1 MPRRWMSGLA
11 TMCRRLATATVE
23 TRTDPPM
30 TPEVTM
36 FLLLPL
42 IGGFLAGWLARCR
55 VAIPVEIALF
65 AIGAASFVLSA
76 PSHDATYTS
85 GIAICLP
92 AALVSAGTTAL
103 GMWLRRRRTASA

>member
-1 MPRRWMSGLA
+1 
-11 TMCRRLATATVE
+11 
-23 TRTDPPM
+23 
-30 TPEVTM
+30 M

-42 IGGFLAGWLARCR
+42 IGGFLAGWLARRR

-65 AIGAASFVLSA
+65 ALGAAVFVLSA

-103 GMWLRRRRTASA
+103 GMWLRRRRTANA

>member
-1 MPRRWMSGLA
+1 MSGLA
-11 TMCRRLATATVE
+11 TMYRRHPTATVE

-42 IGGFLAGWLARCR
+42 IGGFLAGWLARRR

-65 AIGAASFVLSA
+65 AIGAAVFVLTA
-76 PSHDATYTS
+76 PNHDATYTS
-85 GIAICLP
+85 SIAICLP
-92 AALVSAGTTAL
+92 VALVSAGTTAL
-103 GMWLRRRRTASA
+103 GMWLRGRRTANA